1 MSVVTLMKRH
11 RDHTIDMTPLL
22 DVVFILLFALIMNV
36 TVAQAEDEAV
46 IVDQGAQIVALE
58 QEKTILEEQKTALE
72 EEMII
77 SEEHVRNKEDK
88 LNAFSDTLENLVKK
102 DLQNLEDPETIA
114 SLEAML
120 EEGDLVDTW
129 LKYQQVADKYLFIE
143 IKITNEQGRTYLNGT
158 YTGININPSDV
169 IDREVRNEKVANLSS
184 HILNWLDHRQGGYSF
199 VFVTLVSEDEVTRA
213 ATNVLQDALNRL
225 QLSFNKD
232 YYMINKYIRYE

>member
-1 MSVVTLMKRH
+1 
-11 RDHTIDMTPLL
+11 MTPLL

-46 IVDQGAQIVALE
+46 ITNQGAQIVALE
-58 QEKTILEEQKTALE
+58 QEKTILEEQKTTLE
-72 EEMII
+72 EAMVIK
-77 SEEHVRNKEDK
+77 EEHVRNNEDK
-88 LNAFSDTLENLVKK
+88 LNALSEVLENLVSK
-102 DLQNLEDPETIA
+102 DLQNLQDPETIK
-114 SLEAML
+114 SLEAMF

-129 LKYQQVADKYLFIE
+129 LRYQQVADKYLFVE
-143 IKITNEQGRTYLNGT
+143 IKITNDYGRTYLNGN
-158 YTGININPSDV
+158 YTGINIDQQDV
-169 IDREVRNEKVANLSS
+169 IDREVRSEKVASLSS
-184 HILNWLDHRQGGYSF
+184 YILNWLDHRQGGYSF

>member
-11 RDHTIDMTPLL
+11 RENTIDMTPLL

-46 IVDQGAQIVALE
+46 ITNQGAEIVALE
-58 QEKTILEEQKTALE
+58 QEITLLESQKISLE
-72 EEMII
+72 EELVIK
-77 SEEHVRNKEDK
+77 EEQVRNREEQ
-88 LNAFSDTLENLVKK
+88 LSGLSEALENLVNK
-102 DLQNLEDPETIA
+102 DIQNLEDPQTIK

-129 LKYQQVADKYLFIE
+129 LKYQQVADKYLFVE
-143 IKITNEQGRTYLNGT
+143 IKITNDKGRTYLNDV
-158 YTGININPSDV
+158 YTGINIDQSDV
-169 IDREVRNEKVANLSS
+169 IDRDVRSEKVASLSS
-184 HILNWLDHRQGGYSF
+184 YMLNWLDHRQGGYSF
-199 VFVTLVSEDEVTRA
+199 VFVTVVSEDKVTRA
-213 ATNVLQDALNRL
+213 ANNVLQDALNRL

>member
-1 MSVVTLMKRH
+1 MKRH
-11 RDHTIDMTPLL
+11 RDHAIDMTPLL

-36 TVAQAEDEAV
+36 TFAQAEDEAV
-46 IVDQGAQIVALE
+46 ITGQGAQIIALE
-58 QEKTILEEQKTALE
+58 QEKTILKSQKTILEEQIAIREARVLE
-72 EEMII
+72 Q
-77 SEEHVRNKEDK
+77 EDK
-88 LNAFSDTLENLVKK
+88 FSGLSEALENLVNK
-102 DLQNLEDPETIA
+102 DIQNLDNPETIK

-143 IKITNEQGRTYLNGT
+143 IKITNDKGRTYLNGN
-158 YTGININPSDV
+158 YTGINIDQFDV
-169 IDREVRNEKVANLSS
+169 IDREVRNEKIASLSS

-213 ATNVLQDALNRL
+213 ATNVLHDALNRL

>member
-1 MSVVTLMKRH
+1 MKRH
-11 RDHTIDMTPLL
+11 RENTIDMTPLL

-46 IVDQGAQIVALE
+46 ITNQGAQIVALE
-58 QEKTILEEQKTALE
+58 QDKTSLEEEKTALE
-72 EEMII
+72 EAII
-77 SEEHVRNKEDK
+77 MNEEQVRNNEDK
-88 LNAFSDTLENLVKK
+88 LDALSEALENLVNM
-102 DLQNLEDPETIA
+102 DLQNLQDPETIA
-114 SLEAML
+114 SLEAMF

-129 LKYQQVADKYLFIE
+129 LRYQQVADKYLFVE
-143 IKITNEQGRTYLNGT
+143 IKITNDHGRTYLNGN
-158 YTGININPSDV
+158 YTGINIDQQDV
-169 IDREVRNEKVANLSS
+169 IDREVRSDKVASLSS

-225 QLSFNKD
+225 QLNFNKD

>member
-1 MSVVTLMKRH
+1 MKRH
-11 RDHTIDMTPLL
+11 RENSIDMTPLL

-46 IVDQGAQIVALE
+46 ITNQGAQIVALE
-58 QEKTILEEQKTALE
+58 QEKTILEEQKTTLE
-72 EEMII
+72 EAMVIK
-77 SEEHVRNKEDK
+77 EEHVRNNEDK
-88 LNAFSDTLENLVKK
+88 LNALSEVLENLVSK
-102 DLQNLEDPETIA
+102 DLQNLQDPETIK
-114 SLEAML
+114 SLEAMF

-129 LKYQQVADKYLFIE
+129 LRYQQVADKYLFVE
-143 IKITNEQGRTYLNGT
+143 IKITNDYGRTYLNGN
-158 YTGININPSDV
+158 YTGINIDQQDV
-169 IDREVRNEKVANLSS
+169 IDREVRSEKVASLSS
-184 HILNWLDHRQGGYSF
+184 YILNWLDHRQGGYSF

>member
-1 MSVVTLMKRH
+1 
-11 RDHTIDMTPLL
+11 MTPLL

-46 IVDQGAQIVALE
+46 ITNQGAQIVALE
-58 QEKTILEEQKTALE
+58 QEKTILEEQKTTLE
-72 EEMII
+72 EAIVI
-77 SEEHVRNKEDK
+77 KEEHVRNNEEK
-88 LNAFSDTLENLVKK
+88 LNALSVALENLVNK
-102 DLQNLEDPETIA
+102 DILNLEDPETIK
-114 SLEAML
+114 SLEAMF

-129 LKYQQVADKYLFIE
+129 LRYQQVADKYLFVE
-143 IKITNEQGRTYLNGT
+143 IKITNDHGRTYLNGN
-158 YTGININPSDV
+158 YTGINIDQPDV
-169 IDREVRNEKVANLSS
+169 IDREVRSEKVASLSS
-184 HILNWLDHRQGGYSF
+184 YILNWLDHRQGGYSF

>member
-1 MSVVTLMKRH
+1 
-11 RDHTIDMTPLL
+11 MTPLL

-36 TVAQAEDEAV
+36 TVAQAEDESV
-46 IVDQGAQIVALE
+46 IKDQGAQIVALE
-58 QEKTILEEQKTALE
+58 EGKATLEQQKTALE
-72 EEMII
+72 EQITVKDESM
-77 SEEHVRNKEDK
+77 RNKDAK
-88 LNAFSDTLENLVKK
+88 LSGLSEVLENLVKR
-102 DLQNLEDPETIA
+102 DLKHLEDPETIKTI
-114 SLEAML
+114 EAML
-120 EEGDLVDTW
+120 DEGDLVDTW

-143 IKITNEQGRTYLNGT
+143 IKITNDRGRTYLNGN
-158 YTGININPSDV
+158 YTGINIDQPDV
-169 IDREVRNEKVANLSS
+169 IDRDVRSEKVANLSS

>member
-1 MSVVTLMKRH
+1 MKRH
-11 RDHTIDMTPLL
+11 RENTIDMTPLL

-46 IVDQGAQIVALE
+46 ITNQGAQIVALE

-72 EEMII
+72 EEII
-77 SEEHVRNKEDK
+77 INDEHVRNNEDK
-88 LNAFSDTLENLVKK
+88 LDALSEALENLVNM
-102 DLQNLEDPETIA
+102 DLQNLQDPETIE
-114 SLEAML
+114 SLEAMF

-129 LKYQQVADKYLFIE
+129 LRYQQVADKYLFVE
-143 IKITNEQGRTYLNGT
+143 IKITNDHGRTYLNGN
-158 YTGININPSDV
+158 YTGINIDQPDV
-169 IDREVRNEKVANLSS
+169 IDREVRSEKVANLSN

>member
-1 MSVVTLMKRH
+1 MKRH
-11 RDHTIDMTPLL
+11 RENTIDMTPLL

-46 IVDQGAQIVALE
+46 IKDQGMQIVDLE
-58 QEKTILEEQKTALE
+58 QEKTILERQKTTLE
-72 EEMII
+72 EQIVFK
-77 SEEHVRNKEDK
+77 EESFRNKEDK
-88 LNAFSDTLENLVKK
+88 LSGIAEVLGKLVNK
-102 DLQNLEDPETIA
+102 DLQNLEDPETIK

-129 LKYQQVADKYLFIE
+129 LRYQQVSDKYLFIE
-143 IKITNEQGRTYLNGT
+143 IKITNDKGRTYLNGN
-158 YTGININPSDV
+158 YTGINIDQPDV
-169 IDREVRNEKVANLSS
+169 IDREVRSEKVASLSS

-199 VFVTLVSEDEVTRA
+199 VFITLVSEDEVTRA

-232 YYMINKYIRYE
+232 YYMMNKYIRYE